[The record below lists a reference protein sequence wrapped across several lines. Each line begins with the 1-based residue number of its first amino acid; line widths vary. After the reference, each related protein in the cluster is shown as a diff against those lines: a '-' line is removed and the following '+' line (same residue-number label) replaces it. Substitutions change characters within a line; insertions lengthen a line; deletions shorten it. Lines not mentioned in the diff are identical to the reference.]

1 MALWGNQD
9 VLSSAPKNLARKA
22 YFDATNTTSVVSTA
36 NSTISLQG
44 QAHGFATGDALVYSV
59 NGGTAVG
66 GLTDGTTY
74 YARRVDSFNVE
85 LFDTYAHA
93 IATGS
98 ATGLVS
104 LTAAGTGTAHSL
116 QRDPGVSNVYG
127 RTNGGSTVF
136 LVTKEEA
143 QAPENRAIGIKSA
156 GWWKYL
162 TFTASDSSVRHKV
175 EKLVALQGEVTES
188 FANYVTNND
197 PLVSGD
203 ITIGT
208 QPVNASVTHPATATF
223 TVAATITGNGTIG
236 YQWYRQA
243 NGTGSFTAVSG
254 ATSAS
259 YTTGATTVLANNGD
273 VYYCVL
279 SATDYPTVQSASAT
293 LTVA

>member
-9 VLSSAPKNLARKA
+9 ALASAPKWIARIDT
-22 YFDATNTTSVVSTA
+22 FDGSNASVVNTSA
-36 NSTISLQG
+36 NTIALQG
-44 QAHGFATGDALVYSV
+44 STNFSTGDALVYT
-59 NGGTAVG
+59 NGGGTAIT
-66 GLTDGTTY
+66 GLTSGNTY
-74 YARRVDSFNVE
+74 YARRIDAFNIE

-93 IATGS
+93 IATYS
-98 ATGLVS
+98 QTGLVTLS
-104 LTAAGTGTAHSL
+104 AVGAGTAHTL
-116 QRDPGVSNVYG
+116 QRDPTKANPFG
-127 RTNGGSTVF
+127 RANGGSTTF

-162 TFTASDSSVRHKV
+162 TFTASDNSVRHKV
-175 EKLVALQGEVTES
+175 EKIVALQGEITEA
-188 FANYVTNND
+188 FANYITNND

-203 ITIGT
+203 ITIT
-208 QPVNASVTHPATATF
+208 AQPSNASVTHPATATF
-223 TVAATITGNGTIG
+223 TIAASITGNGTIG

-243 NGTGSFTAVSG
+243 NGTGSFSAISG

-259 YTTGATTVLANNGD
+259 YTTGATTVLTNNGD

-279 SATDYPTVQSASAT
+279 SAADYNSVQSALVI